1 MASSTTN
8 KTHTVNL
15 THSEWPVLVDWLAKH
30 GRYRELVKISIIDYR
45 HEYYRA
51 NSSDEPVYR
60 VEFADPRAY
69 THYVLT
75 CV

>member
-8 KTHTVNL
+8 KTLTVNL

-30 GRYRELVKISIIDYR
+30 THYREFTKISIIDYR

-51 NSSDEPVYR
+51 SSYDEPVYR
-60 VEFADPRAY
+60 VEFKDLRAY
-69 THYVLT
+69 THWVLT